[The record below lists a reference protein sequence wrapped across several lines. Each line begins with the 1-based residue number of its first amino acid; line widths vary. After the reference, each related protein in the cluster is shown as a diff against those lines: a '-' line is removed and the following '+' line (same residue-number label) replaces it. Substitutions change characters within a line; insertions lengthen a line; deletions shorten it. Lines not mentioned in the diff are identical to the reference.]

1 MLFALGFLCVCALVL
16 EFLPVL
22 SHYCQYYERLQF
34 FDIYAKQNEQSV
46 HTNTVSAFKIN
57 VCIET
62 RPCCTFVTVQ
72 FWVVA
77 DLIVKLAKDKF
88 GALQT
93 EYQKVTVG
101 VFKRISVC
109 VFFALLHFAFLVSL
123 CVLIITLTSEENS
136 RFSLCSITS
145 QHLGGFYVTCGSA

>member
-22 SHYCQYYERLQF
+22 SHYCQYNERPHQF
-34 FDIYAKQNEQSV
+34 FDIYAGQNEQSV
-46 HTNTVSAFKIN
+46 HANTVSAFIIN
-57 VCIET
+57 VSIET
-62 RPCCTFVTVQ
+62 QPGCTFVTVQ
-72 FWVVA
+72 FWVLA

-109 VFFALLHFAFLVSL
+109 VFFALLHFAFLVFF
-123 CVLIITLTSEENS
+123 V
-136 RFSLCSITS
+136 CSHYHFDI
-145 QHLGGFYVTCGSA
+145 